1 MVPNGRLSLTVRAD
15 TVDDHVDIAQGIALG
30 KLGSRQLHIG
40 ETEQLATA
48 QTAEVGV
55 WRVGRVVGDTKAP
68 DPIVGGDAVGKTPLQ

>member
-1 MVPNGRLSLTVRAD
+1 VWAD

-30 KLGSRQLHIG
+30 KLGSRQLRIS

-55 WRVGRVVGDTKAP
+55 WGVGRVVGNAKTP
-68 DPIVGGDAVGKTPLQ
+68 DPIVGGDAMGETLLQ